1 MPRKSAIPA
10 TLARRLGLLRL
21 RRYVVVMV
29 MMMMMMVVVVVNEV
43 MVMHGLRRRG
53 GVDGRDGEADD
64 QGRSGE
70 QFLEHDEDLVFCDS
84 PTSEAS
90 AHFC

>member
-1 MPRKSAIPA
+1 
-10 TLARRLGLLRL
+10 
-21 RRYVVVMV
+21 
-29 MMMMMMVVVVVNEV
+29 MVVVVVVVMVNEV

-53 GVDGRDGEADD
+53 GIDGRDGEADD
-64 QGRSGE
+64 QGRGGE
-70 QFLEHDEDLVFCDS
+70 QFLEHDEDLAFCDS